1 MQVLPAEIR
10 ISRAGRKLLD
20 QHGEKQKER
29 GAMRKMKTK
38 DSMHI
43 AVSEPPTPEAP
54 AADRLAECRRD
65 LDAVAAVAGQ
75 LIANA
80 NGQGEINR
88 RLTERLLAV
97 EQRLHSAEGAHR
109 HFAVYLGDHVALTWA
124 LDRYKM
130 YVDTRDKAISVH
142 LLTEG
147 GWEPDITRLLYT
159 LVEPGMRVVDVGANM
174 GYFSLLLSDRVGANG
189 FLWAFEPEPRN
200 FQLLEWNLDVNGF
213 TPRSKVHRMA
223 AFDRRAQVRLWQNPV
238 NLGGHSVLPADSPD
252 IAGEILTVDAAP
264 LDECIDAPIDVMKID
279 AEGSEPFIWDGMRRI
294 IERSPRLRILLE
306 FDPAQIRGKGRD
318 PRAFLER
325 IHEDRFEIKRIRF
338 NATLAPATD
347 DELVN
352 GKLVMLHL
360 SRP

>member
-1 MQVLPAEIR
+1 MNNMET
-10 ISRAGRKLLD
+10 
-20 QHGEKQKER
+20 KENTH
-29 GAMRKMKTK
+29 A
-38 DSMHI
+38 
-43 AVSEPPTPEAP
+43 AVAEPPSAEEPVAE
-54 AADRLAECRRD
+54 RLAGCRRD
-65 LDAVAAVAGQ
+65 LDAVANVAGQ
-75 LIANA
+75 LIANV

-88 RLTERLLAV
+88 RLTERLLAI
-97 EQRLHSAEGAHR
+97 EQRLLSVEGSHR
-109 HFAVYLGDHVALTWA
+109 HFAVYVGGHVALTWA

-174 GYFSLLLSDRVGANG
+174 GYFSLLLADRVGANG

-213 TPRSKVHRMA
+213 TPRSKAHRMA
-223 AFDRRAQVRLWQNPV
+223 AFDRRTQVRLWQNPV
-238 NLGGHSVLPADSPD
+238 NLGGHSILAADSPD
-252 IAGEILTVDAAP
+252 IPGEILTVDAAP

-279 AEGSEPFIWDGMRRI
+279 AEGSEPFIWDGMRQI
-294 IERSPRLRILLE
+294 IARSPRLRILVE

-325 IHEDRFEIKRIRF
+325 IREDGFGIQRIRF
-338 NATLAPATD
+338 NATLAPTTD
-347 DELVN
+347 DELAN
-352 GKLVMLHL
+352 GQLVMLYL
-360 SRP
+360 SRA